1 ALSQKGRQIA
11 GSPESPSAQQYT
23 VNRQDLSGDTGSNA
37 TVDKILQLDQ
47 QATQACLDMTRQ
59 MLEEKQGAEFDKAYT
74 GMQIGAHVGML
85 AQLKASE
92 QHGSG
97 ELASLI
103 KQSQQSVKSHLDQAK
118 QVYQALE

>member
-1 ALSQKGRQIA
+1 
-11 GSPESPSAQQYT
+11 
-23 VNRQDLSGDTGSNA
+23 
-37 TVDKILQLDQ
+37 
-47 QATQACLDMTRQ
+47 MTLQ
-59 MLEEKQGAEFDKAYT
+59 MLGEKQSAEFDKAFT

-92 QHGSG
+92 QHASG

-118 QVYQALE
+118 QVYQALEGSSANVNSRQVRSR